1 MISGL
6 IEFSIRYR
14 TVVVLT
20 AIVCALAGI
29 YAAVHSPMDAVPDLS
44 ENQVIVF
51 TNWPGHGPQE
61 VEDHVTYP
69 LSLQLQGL
77 DGVRV
82 VRGSSDM
89 GYSMLH
95 VIFEDGVSFG
105 SARQRVQER
114 LTSTEV
120 RLPEGVTPRLA
131 ADGIPTGQIY
141 WYTVEGVGHDLTELR
156 RLQDWTIAPQ
166 LRSITGVAEVASVGG
181 FVAELKIQ
189 VDSGLLSAYG
199 LTLINLFDEL
209 SRPASNVGGH
219 VIHKG
224 NAEFVVQ
231 YHSSQE
237 STNQIKA
244 WEQRL
249 VPLPHGGSL
258 RLGDIAKVAWGPA
271 IRRGMFEKDG
281 NEVVAG
287 IVHLRY
293 GHNPLEVTRQV
304 RARLQE
310 VAKGLP
316 KDVRI
321 VPCYDRTP
329 LILGAVRTVTR
340 ALIEAI
346 LVAGICVLVVLRHFR
361 AWVVIALTL
370 PLSVLG
376 TFLCMWV
383 MRKTG
388 VVDVQTNIMS
398 LAGIVISIGVLV
410 DSSIVMTENV
420 MHRLRLRFGD
430 QPVQG
435 DVTDTIA
442 AACQTVGWPVFCSV
456 LVMLVSFAPVF
467 ALGGID
473 GRMYRPLA
481 LTKSLA
487 LVSCAIL
494 AVTLVP
500 ALCTFLVRG
509 RIRDESDSPI
519 VRNVIGV
526 YRPMLSWLMDRP
538 GPLVLFMSMT
548 LVLASIPLGSD
559 LLFRSVLF
567 GSLALVLW
575 EATSSGANWRAIRN
589 GMALVVIALVGQ
601 SMMKPLGIE
610 MRMPLDEGMVMD
622 MPITIP
628 RASITQSADDLKARN
643 MVLCRFP
650 EVAMVTGKAG
660 RADTPFDPAPL
671 DMIETMVEFRPR
683 EIWPKRR
690 ILRADARRMTE
701 SMINELTDAQLV
713 NAVSRTEVE
722 TIIDAVQFRFD
733 AIQREA
739 AYQLTNVFCHQ
750 LQQDLCRFLIDQIGK
765 QLQSNGRLSR
775 QLSSSDVTVIL
786 TEMPAS
792 EMRELALSPSS
803 ESIARLWPLV
813 LETLEHQQLLRNEIE
828 KKVSFVGSSLESLFE
843 IGTVFGLERST
854 SESRVLTLVQREHR
868 RQWQRHVFDLD
879 RTLHQRSAPTWLRL
893 VANEC
898 FSMGL
903 YIDDA
908 LVERYSQ
915 IMTTRNTSLQSHDN
929 EAHHGLPSLSV
940 LPLID
945 PHPRFD
951 FICRQLSDEFS
962 RSLLVW
968 QHDAASLSLVGG
980 EMDQALQMPGWTNVW
995 TRPIQNRVDMLATG
1009 VNAEVGV
1016 RVLGRDLNDVVRVS
1030 EEIAMVLKDISGA
1043 ADVVADPIRGK
1054 GLIQVTPNLTQAAQ
1068 LGVSLPDLQAVL
1080 DTALSGRIVD
1090 HILDG
1095 RERIAVRLQT
1105 SSPDVEQ
1112 DEESLKYYPVPCRK
1126 NVTDPTLTNV
1136 PNKSFSN
1143 QRSISGGNRSMD
1155 LSNSTTVPLGAVADI
1170 QVTEGPA
1177 TIKSE
1182 NGWLRN
1188 YVRLNVHERSPFEFV
1203 DEARR
1208 GVAKRV
1214 QLPSGV
1220 FVEWTGQFEHV
1231 ERTRRTLILLIPSVL
1246 LIIFAMLYATYWD
1259 WTDAALMLLSAPGAL
1274 AGGLICQWILG
1285 YKFSV
1290 AVGVGYIACFGM
1302 AAATG
1307 IVMLV
1312 YLREAVD
1319 LAGGLERMTLLE
1331 LKQAVLNGAVHRLRP
1346 KLLTEATTILGLAP
1360 MLWSDGIGAEVIR
1373 PMAAPVLGGILIADE
1388 VIDLLLPVLFYR
1400 IRRRRWQILHS
1411 NSTQDRNPDDAER
1424 SCVATESSTP

>member
-6 IEFSIRYR
+6 IELSIRYR

-20 AIVCALAGI
+20 AIVCAFAGI
-29 YAAVHSPMDAVPDLS
+29 YAAAHSPMDAVPDLS

-61 VEDHVTYP
+61 IEDNVTYP
-69 LSLQLQGL
+69 LSSQLQGL

-95 VIFEDGVSFG
+95 VIFEDRVSF
-105 SARQRVQER
+105 SEARKKVQER

-120 RLPEGVTPRLA
+120 RLPEGVIPRLA

-141 WYTVEGVGHDLTELR
+141 WYTVEGTGHDLTELR

-166 LRSITGVAEVASVGG
+166 LRSVAGVAEVASVGG

-189 VDSGLLSAYG
+189 VDSGVLSAYG
-199 LTLINLFDEL
+199 LTVINLYDEL
-209 SRPASNVGGH
+209 SRPTSNVGGH

-231 YHSSQE
+231 FDSTRVSS
-237 STNQIKA
+237 NQISA
-244 WEQRL
+244 WEQRMI
-249 VPLPHGGSL
+249 PLPAGGSL
-258 RLGDIAKVAWGPA
+258 PLGDVAKVAWGPA

-310 VAKGLP
+310 VARGLP
-316 KDVRI
+316 EGVRI

-329 LILGAVRTVTR
+329 LILGAVRTVTQ

-376 TFLCMWV
+376 TFLCMWLL
-383 MRKTG
+383 RTIG
-388 VVDVQTNIMS
+388 VIDVQTNIMS

-430 QPVQG
+430 DPVQG

-456 LVMLVSFAPVF
+456 LVMLISFAPVF

-487 LVSCAIL
+487 LLSVAFL

-500 ALCTFLVRG
+500 ALCTFLVKG
-509 RIRDESDSPI
+509 RIRDESDSAI
-519 VRNVIGV
+519 VRSVIGV

-538 GPLVLFMSMT
+538 GPLVFFLSMT

-559 LLFRSVLF
+559 LVFRSVLF
-567 GSLALVLW
+567 GSLSLILW
-575 EATSSGANWRAIRN
+575 EAVSSGANWRAIRN
-589 GMALVVIALVGQ
+589 ATSLVVMALFGQ
-601 SMMKPLGIE
+601 TMMNPLGFD

-683 EIWPKRR
+683 EMWPKRR
-690 ILRADARRMTE
+690 LLQADARRMTE
-701 SMINELTDAQLV
+701 RMIHGLNEARLVRTVSHDEMDA
-713 NAVSRTEVE
+713 
-722 TIIDAVQFRFD
+722 IIDAVQFRFD

-750 LQQDLCRFLIDQIGK
+750 MQQDLCRLLIEQIGQ
-765 QLQSNGRLSR
+765 QLQTNGRMTRALSPA
-775 QLSSSDVTVIL
+775 DVTVIL
-786 TEMPAS
+786 TEMPVA
-792 EMRELALSPSS
+792 ETRELALSPSS
-803 ESIARLWPLV
+803 ESVSRLWPLV
-813 LETLEHQQLLRNEIE
+813 LESLEHHQNLHHENE
-828 KKVSFVGSSLESLFE
+828 KKASFVGSTLESMVA
-843 IGTVFGLERST
+843 IGTVFGMEQST
-854 SESRVLTLVQREHR
+854 SKTRVLAAVQRAHR
-868 RQWQRHVFDLD
+868 QYWRRHVFDLD
-879 RTLHQRSAPTWLRL
+879 GTLHQRTAPTWLQL

-898 FSMGL
+898 FSRGML
-903 YIDDA
+903 IDDT

-915 IMTTRNTSLQSHDN
+915 IMKTRSTVLKSHDDDT
-929 EAHHGLPSLSV
+929 HHGLPSLSV

-951 FICRQLSDEFS
+951 SICRRMSDEFS
-962 RSLLVW
+962 RSLLLR
-968 QHDAASLSLVGG
+968 QHDAASLTAFEG
-980 EMDQALQMPGWTNVW
+980 EMDRALQMPGWTNVW

-1016 RVLGRDLNDVVRVS
+1016 RVLGRDMNDVVRVS
-1030 EEIAMVLKDISGA
+1030 EEIALALKEVSGA
-1043 ADVVADPIRGK
+1043 GDVVADPIRGK
-1054 GLIQVTPNLTQAAQ
+1054 GLIKVTPDLKRAAEF
-1068 LGVSLPDLQAVL
+1068 GVSLSDLQAVL

-1090 HILDG
+1090 HIQDG
-1095 RERIAVRLQT
+1095 PERRAVRLQT
-1105 SSPDVEQ
+1105 LSPSVEQ
-1112 DEESLKYYPVPCRK
+1112 DEESLRYLPVPCR
-1126 NVTDPTLTNV
+1126 TNV
-1136 PNKSFSN
+1136 NQFKLNSDVSRHADRAQNAISN
-1143 QRSISGGNRSMD
+1143 RNQVGNLSD
-1155 LSNSTTVPLGAVADI
+1155 LNTVPLGTVADI
-1170 QVTEGPA
+1170 HVTEGAA

-1188 YVRLNVHERSPFEFV
+1188 YVRMNVRERSPFEFV
-1203 DEARR
+1203 NEARQV
-1208 GVAKRV
+1208 VARQV

-1220 FVEWTGQFEHV
+1220 FLEWTGQFEHA
-1231 ERTRRTLILLIPSVL
+1231 EQTRRSLLFLIPIVL
-1246 LIIFAMLYATYWD
+1246 LIIFAMLYLTYRD
-1259 WTDAALMLLSAPGAL
+1259 WTDAVLMLLSAPGAL

-1307 IVMLV
+1307 LVMLV

-1319 LAGGLERMTLLE
+1319 LAGGIERMTLLE

-1400 IRRRRWQILHS
+1400 IRRRRWLIYHS
-1411 NSTQDRNPDDAER
+1411 TRKDAD
-1424 SCVATESSTP
+1424 SNDKN